1 MCLQDDERLRGKQ
14 DSLSEGTPLKSSLF
28 QNTLARY
35 CHVPQMSQVF
45 FFFLILPCLGQF
57 VESWLFSIT
66 LPSELGSCFLRL
78 RRRLYSPGEEASFS
92 RRHSRGIWC
101 CHVSLV
107 ILIPTTWA
115 SAVWQSFFA
124 INLFTSHNKKILV
137 SDYENILFL
146 LSSSS
151 PLFFYHV
158 DTVIRYEC
166 VCRVNVYA
174 CAHVCMCAHGGL
186 RLPSRVLSDYSSS
199 YTLR

>member
-1 MCLQDDERLRGKQ
+1 MFSQASKAAVQSWGGSVFLQ
-14 DSLSEGTPLKSSLF
+14 
-28 QNTLARY
+28 
-35 CHVPQMSQVF
+35 
-45 FFFLILPCLGQF
+45 
-57 VESWLFSIT
+57 
-66 LPSELGSCFLRL
+66 
-78 RRRLYSPGEEASFS
+78 ASFQRHMMLS
-92 RRHSRGIWC
+92 RVSGDINSHYLGKC
-101 CHVSLV
+101 CLTEFS
-107 ILIPTTWA
+107 
-115 SAVWQSFFA
+115 A
-124 INLFTSHNKKILV
+124 INLFTTHNKKILV

-186 RLPSRVLSDYSSS
+186 RLPSRVFSDYSSS